1 MNKNSEKSRIDEQK
15 AGKMSGEMSGKDS
28 AQSQG
33 QAAAQGAPGKGGKK
47 PGPPKPKN
55 MKKTLKTLMKYVGRY
70 KLLLIL
76 VMVLIV
82 VNSFAMVA
90 GSYFLKPLVNNYILP
105 GDFAGLAK
113 MLALLGTIFGLG
125 AIAAYGYARTMV
137 HISQHTISNIRT
149 DLFNKMQELPI
160 KYFDR
165 NTHGDLMSLYTNDID
180 NIGEA
185 LNNSFT
191 NILAS
196 GLTFIGTIIMMFVL
210 SPVLSIITIAFLG
223 IMIFVISKVG
233 AKSKYYFGMQQKNI
247 GKLNGYVEEMIE
259 GQKVIKV
266 FCHEEEAIEDFRKHN
281 EELRKASTGA
291 QTFGGYMMPMLGNLS
306 HMNYA
311 LTCCVGGLMTIA
323 GAFDLGSLV
332 SYMQYTKQVSN
343 PIAQVSQQVNMI
355 LAALAGAERIFTAL
369 DEEVEV
375 DDGKVTLTRVE
386 VKEDGKLV
394 ETEKYTGHWAW
405 KVPASV
411 AAKIRKAEMEA
422 KVAVGNSSELEM
434 AATNVELESAASLS
448 DEPMLKELTGDVR
461 FKNVVFGYNEE
472 KTVLK
477 DISLFAKPGQK
488 IAFVGS
494 TGAGKTTITNL
505 INRFYEI
512 NSGTITYDG
521 IDVKDIK
528 KDDLRRSLGIVLQ
541 DTHLFTGTISDNI
554 RYGNLHATD
563 EEVKEAAKLANAH
576 TFIKH
581 LPHGYDTVITG
592 DGEGLSQGQ
601 RQLLAIAR
609 AAIANPPVL
618 IMDEATSSID
628 TRTEKLIAEGMD
640 KLMEGRTVFV
650 IAHRLST
657 IKNSHAIMVL
667 EQGEII
673 ERGNHDSLLE
683 EKGRYYQLYTGKAEL
698 DVEEEVTA

>member
-1 MNKNSEKSRIDEQK
+1 M
-15 AGKMSGEMSGKDS
+15 
-28 AQSQG
+28 
-33 QAAAQGAPGKGGKK
+33 PKGG
-47 PGPPKPKN
+47 PGMMGPGDPKPKN
-55 MKKTLKTLMKYVGRY
+55 MKKTIKTLLKYVG
-70 KLLLIL
+70 KHKGLLFL
-76 VMVLIV
+76 VMVLV
-82 VNSFAMVA
+82 VLNSVAMVS

-105 GDFAGLAK
+105 GDFTGLAK
-113 MLALLGTIFGLG
+113 MLVLLGSIFLLG
-125 AIAAYGYARTMV
+125 ACAAYGYARIMV
-137 HISQHTISNIRT
+137 HISQKTVSEIRR
-149 DLFNKMQELPI
+149 DLFNKMQDLPL

-180 NIGEA
+180 SVNEA

-196 GLTFIGTIIMMFVL
+196 GLTFIGTIIMMIVL
-210 SPVLSIITIAFLG
+210 SPVMCIITVSFLAL
-223 IMIFVISKVG
+223 MMFLVKKVG
-233 AKSKYYFGMQQKNI
+233 SKSGYYFGLQQKNI

-266 FCHEEEAIEDFRKHN
+266 FCHEDKAIEDFKKHN

-291 QTFGGYMMPMLGNLS
+291 QTFAGFMMPMLGNLS
-306 HMNYA
+306 HINYA
-311 LTCCVGGLMTIA
+311 VTCCAGGLLTIA
-323 GAFDLGSLV
+323 GMFDIGSLV
-332 SYMQYTKQVSN
+332 SYLQYTKQVSN

-355 LAALAGAERIFTAL
+355 LAALAGAERIFAAL

-375 DDGKVTLTRVE
+375 DNGQVTLARVRIDANGNLE
-386 VKEDGKLV
+386 
-394 ETEKYTGHWAW
+394 ETEEYTGHWAW
-405 KVPASV
+405 KIPVNEV
-411 AAKIRKAEMEA
+411 AADID
-422 KVAVGNSSELEM
+422 GNLSGIYRTTIVDGFELR
-434 AATNVELESAASLS
+434 
-448 DEPMLKELTGDVR
+448 ELTGDVR
-461 FKNVVFGYNEE
+461 FKDVVFGYNEE

-477 DISLFAKPGQK
+477 NISLFAKPGQK

-541 DTHLFTGTISDNI
+541 DTHLFTGTIADNI
-554 RYGNLHATD
+554 RYGNLKATD
-563 EEVKEAAKLANAH
+563 EEVKAAAKLANAH

-609 AAIANPPVL
+609 AAVANPPVL

-657 IKNSHAIMVL
+657 IKNSKAIMVL

-698 DVEEEVTA
+698 DVDTDESVVEKTSDKEEKYA

>member
-1 MNKNSEKSRIDEQK
+1 MNKNENRKMPQ
-15 AGKMSGEMSGKDS
+15 GKNTQDQQGK
-28 AQSQG
+28 
-33 QAAAQGAPGKGGKK
+33 KK

-55 MKKTLKTLMKYVGRY
+55 MKKTLKTLMQYVGRY
-70 KLLLIL
+70 KLLLVL

-105 GDFAGLAK
+105 GDFGGLAK
-113 MLALLGTIFGLG
+113 MLVLLGTIFGLG

-196 GLTFIGTIIMMFVL
+196 GLTFIGTIVMMFVL
-210 SPVLSIITIAFLG
+210 SPVLSVITISFLA

-311 LTCCVGGLMTIA
+311 VTCCVGGLMTIV

-332 SYMQYTKQVSN
+332 SYLQYTKQVSN

-386 VKEDGKLV
+386 IKEDGKLV

-411 AAKIRKAEMEA
+411 VAKMRKDID
-422 KVAVGNSSELEM
+422 NSSILEM
-434 AATNVELESAASLS
+434 AATTANLGDSHLESAASLT

-521 IDVKDIK
+521 IDIKDIK

-541 DTHLFTGTISDNI
+541 DTHLFTGTIADNI

-563 EEVKEAAKLANAH
+563 EEVKAAAKLANAH

-673 ERGNHDSLLE
+673 ERGDHDSLLE

-698 DVEEEVTA
+698 DAEEEVTA

>member
-1 MNKNSEKSRIDEQK
+1 MNKDKNNMPQGS
-15 AGKMSGEMSGKDS
+15 AG
-28 AQSQG
+28 
-33 QAAAQGAPGKGGKK
+33 PGKGGKK

-55 MKKTLKTLMKYVGRY
+55 MKKTLKKLMSYLGKY
-70 KLLLIL
+70 KLQLII

-82 VNSFAMVA
+82 VNSIAMVA

-105 GDFAGLAK
+105 GDFSGLAK
-113 MLALLGTIFGLG
+113 MLAVLGTIFGLG
-125 AIAAYGYARTMV
+125 ALASYGYARLMV
-137 HISQHTISNIRT
+137 HVAQNTISNIRT

-196 GLTFIGTIIMMFVL
+196 GLTFVGTIIMMVVL
-210 SPVLSIITIAFLG
+210 SPMLIVITISFLAL
-223 IMIFVISKVG
+223 MIFIISKVG

-247 GKLNGYVEEMIE
+247 GALNGYIEEMIE

-266 FCHEEEAIEDFRKHN
+266 FCHEEEAIEDFKKHN

-311 LTCCVGGLMTIA
+311 VTCCVGGLMTIA

-332 SYMQYTKQVSN
+332 SYLQYTKQVSN

-375 DDGKVTLTRVE
+375 DEGKVTLTRVE

-394 ETEKYTGHWAW
+394 ETDKYTGHWAW

-411 AAKIRKAEMEA
+411 VAKMRKTTGVEGASM
-422 KVAVGNSSELEM
+422 SEM
-434 AATNVELESAASLS
+434 AATTAELESAATLS
-448 DEPMLKELTGDVR
+448 DEPILRELTGDVR

-477 DISLFAKPGQK
+477 NISLFAKPGQK

-521 IDVKDIK
+521 IDIKDIK

-541 DTHLFTGTISDNI
+541 DTHLFTGTIADNI
-554 RYGNLHATD
+554 RYGNLNATD
-563 EEVKEAAKLANAH
+563 EEVKAAAKLANAH

-698 DVEEEVTA
+698 DAEEVTA

>member
-1 MNKNSEKSRIDEQK
+1 MNKNENRKMPQ
-15 AGKMSGEMSGKDS
+15 GKNTQDQQGK
-28 AQSQG
+28 
-33 QAAAQGAPGKGGKK
+33 KK

-55 MKKTLKTLMKYVGRY
+55 MKKTLKTLMQYVGRY
-70 KLLLIL
+70 KLLLVL

-105 GDFAGLAK
+105 GDFGGLAK
-113 MLALLGTIFGLG
+113 MLVLLGTIFGLG

-196 GLTFIGTIIMMFVL
+196 GLTFIGTIVMMFVL
-210 SPVLSIITIAFLG
+210 SPVLSVITISFLA

-311 LTCCVGGLMTIA
+311 VTCCVGGLMTIV

-332 SYMQYTKQVSN
+332 SYLQYTKQVSN

-386 VKEDGKLV
+386 IKEDGKLV

-411 AAKIRKAEMEA
+411 VAKMRKDMD
-422 KVAVGNSSELEM
+422 NSSILEM
-434 AATNVELESAASLS
+434 AATTANLGDSHLESAASLT

-461 FKNVVFGYNEE
+461 FKTVVFGYNEE

-521 IDVKDIK
+521 IDIKDIK

-541 DTHLFTGTISDNI
+541 DTHLFTGTIADNI

-563 EEVKEAAKLANAH
+563 EEVKAAAKLANAH

-673 ERGNHDSLLE
+673 ERGDHDSLLE

-698 DVEEEVTA
+698 DAEEEVTA

>member
-1 MNKNSEKSRIDEQK
+1 MPQ
-15 AGKMSGEMSGKDS
+15 GGPKMG
-28 AQSQG
+28 
-33 QAAAQGAPGKGGKK
+33 PGGKV
-47 PGPPKPKN
+47 PGGPKPKN
-55 MKKTLKTLMKYVGRY
+55 MKKTIGTLLKYVG
-70 KLLLIL
+70 KHKGLLFLVMIL
-76 VMVLIV
+76 VVM
-82 VNSFAMVA
+82 NSVAMVS

-113 MLALLGTIFGLG
+113 MLVLLGSIFLIG
-125 AIAAYGYARTMV
+125 AGAAYGYARIMV
-137 HISQHTISNIRT
+137 HISQKTISEIRT
-149 DLFNKMQELPI
+149 DLFNKMQSLPL

-180 NIGEA
+180 NINEA

-191 NILAS
+191 NIMAS
-196 GLTFIGTIIMMFVL
+196 GLTFIGTIIMMIVL
-210 SPVLSIITIAFLG
+210 SPVMCIITATFLG
-223 IMIFVISKVG
+223 LMIFLVKKVG
-233 AKSKYYFGMQQKNI
+233 AKSGYYFGMQQKNI

-266 FCHEEEAIEDFRKHN
+266 FCHEEKAIEDFKKHN

-291 QTFGGYMMPMLGNLS
+291 QTFAGFMMPMLGNLS
-306 HMNYA
+306 HINYA
-311 LTCCVGGLMTIA
+311 VTCCAGGLLTIA
-323 GAFDLGSLV
+323 GMFDIGSLV
-332 SYMQYTKQVSN
+332 SYLQYTKQVSN

-355 LAALAGAERIFTAL
+355 LAALAGAERIFAAL
-369 DEEVEV
+369 DEEEEV
-375 DDGKVTLTRVE
+375 DNGQVTLARVKIDANGNLE
-386 VKEDGKLV
+386 ES
-394 ETEKYTGHWAW
+394 EEYTGHWAW
-405 KVPASV
+405 KIPVNEV
-411 AAKIRKAEMEA
+411 AADIDGSLKSIYRTTMAN
-422 KVAVGNSSELEM
+422 GFELR
-434 AATNVELESAASLS
+434 
-448 DEPMLKELTGDVR
+448 ELTGDVR
-461 FKNVVFGYNEE
+461 FKDVVFGYNEE

-541 DTHLFTGTISDNI
+541 DTHLFTGTIADNI
-554 RYGNLHATD
+554 RYGNLKATD
-563 EEVKEAAKLANAH
+563 EQVKEAARLANAH

-609 AAIANPPVL
+609 AAVANPPVL

-657 IKNSHAIMVL
+657 IKNSKAIMVL

-683 EKGRYYQLYTGKAEL
+683 EGGRYYQLYTGKAEL
-698 DVEEEVTA
+698 DVDTDEVDGEKDSFTKEKVC

>member
-1 MNKNSEKSRIDEQK
+1 MNKNENRKMPQ
-15 AGKMSGEMSGKDS
+15 GKNTQDQQGK
-28 AQSQG
+28 
-33 QAAAQGAPGKGGKK
+33 KK

-55 MKKTLKTLMKYVGRY
+55 MKKTLKTLMQYVGRY
-70 KLLLIL
+70 KLLLVL

-105 GDFAGLAK
+105 GDFGGLAK
-113 MLALLGTIFGLG
+113 MLVLLGTIFGLG

-196 GLTFIGTIIMMFVL
+196 GLTFIGTIVMMFVL
-210 SPVLSIITIAFLG
+210 SPVLSVITISFLA

-311 LTCCVGGLMTIA
+311 VTCCVGGLMTIV

-332 SYMQYTKQVSN
+332 SYLQYTKQVSN

-386 VKEDGKLV
+386 IKEDGKLV

-405 KVPASV
+405 KVPVSV
-411 AAKIRKAEMEA
+411 VAKMRKDMD
-422 KVAVGNSSELEM
+422 NSSILEM
-434 AATNVELESAASLS
+434 AATTANLGDSHLESAASLT

-521 IDVKDIK
+521 IDIKDIK

-541 DTHLFTGTISDNI
+541 DTHLFTGTIADNI

-563 EEVKEAAKLANAH
+563 EEVKAAAKLANAH

-673 ERGNHDSLLE
+673 ERGDHDSLLE

-698 DVEEEVTA
+698 DAEEEVTA

>member
-1 MNKNSEKSRIDEQK
+1 
-15 AGKMSGEMSGKDS
+15 
-28 AQSQG
+28 
-33 QAAAQGAPGKGGKK
+33 
-47 PGPPKPKN
+47 
-55 MKKTLKTLMKYVGRY
+55 
-70 KLLLIL
+70 
-76 VMVLIV
+76 
-82 VNSFAMVA
+82 
-90 GSYFLKPLVNNYILP
+90 
-105 GDFAGLAK
+105 
-113 MLALLGTIFGLG
+113 
-125 AIAAYGYARTMV
+125 
-137 HISQHTISNIRT
+137 
-149 DLFNKMQELPI
+149 
-160 KYFDR
+160 
-165 NTHGDLMSLYTNDID
+165 
-180 NIGEA
+180 
-185 LNNSFT
+185 
-191 NILAS
+191 
-196 GLTFIGTIIMMFVL
+196 
-210 SPVLSIITIAFLG
+210 
-223 IMIFVISKVG
+223 MIFVVNNVG

-247 GKLNGYVEEMIE
+247 GKLNGYIEEMIE

-266 FCHEEEAIEDFRKHN
+266 FCHEEEAIEDFKKHN

-311 LTCCVGGLMTIA
+311 VTCCVGGLMTIA
-323 GAFDLGSLV
+323 GAFDIGSLV
-332 SYMQYTKQVSN
+332 SYLQYTKQVSN

-375 DDGKVTLTRVE
+375 DNGEVTLTRVE
-386 VKEDGKLV
+386 VSEDGKLV
-394 ETEKYTGHWAW
+394 ETDKYTGHWAW
-405 KVPASV
+405 KVPPSV
-411 AAKIRKAEMEA
+411 IAKMKTLVEAED
-422 KVAVGNSSELEM
+422 NSMAEM
-434 AATNVELESAASLS
+434 AATTAILESAAELT
-448 DEPMLKELTGDVR
+448 DEPILRELTGDVR

-472 KTVLK
+472 KSVLK
-477 DISLFAKPGQK
+477 NISLFAKPGQK

-521 IDVKDIK
+521 IDITDIK

-541 DTHLFTGTISDNI
+541 DTHLFTGTIADNI
-554 RYGNLHATD
+554 RYGNLNATD
-563 EEVKEAAKLANAH
+563 EEVKAAAKLANAH

-673 ERGNHDSLLE
+673 ERGNHESLLE

-698 DVEEEVTA
+698 D

>member
-1 MNKNSEKSRIDEQK
+1 MNKNTSNK
-15 AGKMSGEMSGKDS
+15 
-28 AQSQG
+28 G
-33 QAAAQGAPGKGGKK
+33 QADNGTKK
-47 PGPPKPKN
+47 SGPPKPKN
-55 MKKTLKTLMKYVGRY
+55 MKKTLKTLMSYLGKY
-70 KLLLIL
+70 KLQLMI
-76 VMVLIV
+76 VMILIV
-82 VNSFAMVA
+82 VNSIAIIS

-105 GDFAGLAK
+105 GDFVGLAK
-113 MLALLGTIFGLG
+113 MLAVLGTIFALG
-125 AIAAYGYARTMV
+125 VFASYGYARLMV
-137 HISQHTISNIRT
+137 HVAQNTVSNIRT

-191 NILAS
+191 NILSS
-196 GLTFIGTIIMMFVL
+196 GLTFIGVIIMMAIL
-210 SPVLSIITIAFLG
+210 SPTLIIVTVTFLAL
-223 IMIFVISKVG
+223 MILVISKVG

-247 GKLNGYVEEMIE
+247 GSLNGYIEEMIE

-266 FCHEEEAIEDFRKHN
+266 FCHEEEAIEDFKKHN

-291 QTFGGYMMPMLGNLS
+291 QTFSGYMMPMLGNLS

-311 LTCCVGGLMTIA
+311 VTCCVGGLMTIA
-323 GAFDLGSLV
+323 GAFDIGSLV
-332 SYMQYTKQVSN
+332 SYLQYTRQVSN
-343 PIAQVSQQVNMI
+343 PIAQVSQQVNII
-355 LAALAGAERIFTAL
+355 LAALAGAERIFAAL

-375 DDGKVTLTRVE
+375 DEGEVTLTRVE
-386 VKEDGKLV
+386 VKENGKLV
-394 ETEKYTGHWAW
+394 ETDKYTGNWAW

-411 AAKIRKAEMEA
+411 VYKMRNAEAETA
-422 KVAVGNSSELEM
+422 SISEM
-434 AATNVELESAASLS
+434 AATTSSLSDSQLESAIDLS
-448 DEPMLKELTGDVR
+448 DEPILVQLTGDVR

-512 NSGTITYDG
+512 NSGIITYDG
-521 IDVKDIK
+521 IDIKDIK
-528 KDDLRRSLGIVLQ
+528 KDDLRKSLGIVLQ
-541 DTHLFTGTISDNI
+541 DTHLFTGTIADNI
-554 RYGNLHATD
+554 RYGNLNATD
-563 EEVKEAAKLANAH
+563 EEVKAAAKLANAH
-576 TFIKH
+576 AFIKH
-581 LPHGYDTVITG
+581 LPQGYDTVITG

-673 ERGNHDSLLE
+673 ERGNHESLLDK
-683 EKGRYYQLYTGKAEL
+683 KGRYYQLYTGKAEL
-698 DVEEEVTA
+698 S

>member
-1 MNKNSEKSRIDEQK
+1 MNKDKNNMPK
-15 AGKMSGEMSGKDS
+15 
-28 AQSQG
+28 G
-33 QAAAQGAPGKGGKK
+33 QAAPGKSGKK

-55 MKKTLKTLMKYVGRY
+55 MKKTLKTLMSYLGKY
-70 KLLLIL
+70 KLQLII

-82 VNSFAMVA
+82 VNSIAMVA

-105 GDFAGLAK
+105 GDFSGLAK
-113 MLALLGTIFGLG
+113 MLAVLGTIFGLG
-125 AIAAYGYARTMV
+125 ALASYGYARLMV
-137 HISQHTISNIRT
+137 HVAQNTISNIRT

-196 GLTFIGTIIMMFVL
+196 GLTFIGTISMMVVL
-210 SPVLSIITIAFLG
+210 SPVLIIITVTFLAL
-223 IMIFVISKVG
+223 MIFVISKVG

-247 GKLNGYVEEMIE
+247 GALNGYVEEMIE

-266 FCHEEEAIEDFRKHN
+266 FCHEEEAIEDFKKHN

-311 LTCCVGGLMTIA
+311 VTCCVGGLMTIA

-332 SYMQYTKQVSN
+332 SYLQYTKQVSN

-375 DDGKVTLTRVE
+375 DDGEVTLTRVE
-386 VKEDGKLV
+386 VKEDGRLV
-394 ETEKYTGHWAW
+394 ETDKYTGHWAW
-405 KVPASV
+405 KIPSSVVAKMRKTLAETAS
-411 AAKIRKAEMEA
+411 I
-422 KVAVGNSSELEM
+422 SEM
-434 AATNVELESAASLS
+434 AATTATLNDSKIESQLESATELS
-448 DEPMLKELTGDVR
+448 DEPILRELTGDVR

-472 KTVLK
+472 KIVLK

-541 DTHLFTGTISDNI
+541 DTHLFTGTIADNI
-554 RYGNLHATD
+554 RYGNLNATD
-563 EEVKEAAKLANAH
+563 EEVKAAAKLANAH

-683 EKGRYYQLYTGKAEL
+683 EKGRYYQLYTGKAQL
-698 DVEEEVTA
+698 D

>member
-1 MNKNSEKSRIDEQK
+1 MNKDKNN
-15 AGKMSGEMSGKDS
+15 MP
-28 AQSQG
+28 QG
-33 QAAAQGAPGKGGKK
+33 QAGPGKGGKK

-55 MKKTLKTLMKYVGRY
+55 MKKTLKTLMSYLGKY
-70 KLLLIL
+70 KLQLII

-82 VNSFAMVA
+82 VNSIAMVA

-105 GDFAGLAK
+105 GDFSGLAK
-113 MLALLGTIFGLG
+113 MLAVLGTIFGLG
-125 AIAAYGYARTMV
+125 ALASYGYARLMV
-137 HISQHTISNIRT
+137 HVAQNTISNIRT

-196 GLTFIGTIIMMFVL
+196 GLTFIGTISMMVVL
-210 SPVLSIITIAFLG
+210 SPVLIIITVTFLAL
-223 IMIFVISKVG
+223 MIFVISKVG

-247 GKLNGYVEEMIE
+247 GALNGYVEEMIE

-266 FCHEEEAIEDFRKHN
+266 FCHEEEAIEDFKKHN

-311 LTCCVGGLMTIA
+311 VTCCVGGLMTIA

-332 SYMQYTKQVSN
+332 SYLQYTKQVSN

-375 DDGKVTLTRVE
+375 DDGEVTLTRVE
-386 VKEDGKLV
+386 VKEDGRLV
-394 ETEKYTGHWAW
+394 ETDKYTGHWAW
-405 KVPASV
+405 KIPSSVVAKMRKTLAETAS
-411 AAKIRKAEMEA
+411 I
-422 KVAVGNSSELEM
+422 SEM
-434 AATNVELESAASLS
+434 AATTATLNDSKIESQLESATELS
-448 DEPMLKELTGDVR
+448 DEPILRELTGDVR

-472 KTVLK
+472 KIVLK

-541 DTHLFTGTISDNI
+541 DTHLFTGTIADNI
-554 RYGNLHATD
+554 RYGNLNATD
-563 EEVKEAAKLANAH
+563 EEVKAAAKLANAH

-683 EKGRYYQLYTGKAEL
+683 EKGRYYQLYTGKAQL
-698 DVEEEVTA
+698 D

>member
-1 MNKNSEKSRIDEQK
+1 MNKNDNRKMPQ
-15 AGKMSGEMSGKDS
+15 GKNTQDQQGK
-28 AQSQG
+28 
-33 QAAAQGAPGKGGKK
+33 KK

-55 MKKTLKTLMKYVGRY
+55 MKKTLKTLMQYVGRY
-70 KLLLIL
+70 KLLLVL

-105 GDFAGLAK
+105 GDFGGLAK
-113 MLALLGTIFGLG
+113 MLVLLGTIFGLG

-196 GLTFIGTIIMMFVL
+196 GLTFIGTIVMMFVL
-210 SPVLSIITIAFLG
+210 SPVLSVITISFLA

-311 LTCCVGGLMTIA
+311 VTCCVGGLMTIV

-332 SYMQYTKQVSN
+332 SYLQYTKQVSN

-386 VKEDGKLV
+386 IKEDGKLV

-411 AAKIRKAEMEA
+411 VAKMRKDMD
-422 KVAVGNSSELEM
+422 NSSILEM
-434 AATNVELESAASLS
+434 AATTANLGDSHLESAASLT

-461 FKNVVFGYNEE
+461 LKNVVFGYNEE

-521 IDVKDIK
+521 IDIKDIK

-541 DTHLFTGTISDNI
+541 DTHLFTGTIADNI

-563 EEVKEAAKLANAH
+563 EEVKAAAKLANAH

-673 ERGNHDSLLE
+673 ERGDHDSLLE

-698 DVEEEVTA
+698 DAEEEVTA

>member
-1 MNKNSEKSRIDEQK
+1 MVYVNKKN
-15 AGKMSGEMSGKDS
+15 MSKGQAISGKV
-28 AQSQG
+28 
-33 QAAAQGAPGKGGKK
+33 GKK

-55 MKKTLKTLMKYVGRY
+55 MKKTLKQLMSYLGKY
-70 KLLLIL
+70 KLQLLFVMIL
-76 VMVLIV
+76 LVI
-82 VNSFAMVA
+82 NSFAMVA

-105 GDFAGLAK
+105 GDFKGLAK
-113 MLALLGTIFGLG
+113 MLAVLGTIFGLG
-125 AIAAYGYARTMV
+125 AIAAYGYSRLMV
-137 HISQHTISNIRT
+137 HISQNTISNIRT

-191 NILAS
+191 NIIS
-196 GLTFIGTIIMMFVL
+196 SSVTFIGTIIMMVVL
-210 SPVLSIITIAFLG
+210 SPTLIIITVTFLLLMVF
-223 IMIFVISKVG
+223 IITKVG

-247 GKLNGYVEEMIE
+247 GKLNGYIEEMIE

-266 FCHEEEAIEDFRKHN
+266 FCHEEEAIEGFKKHN

-291 QTFGGYMMPMLGNLS
+291 QTFAGYMMPMLGNLS

-311 LTCCVGGLMTIA
+311 VTCCVGGLMTIA

-332 SYMQYTKQVSN
+332 SYLQYTKHVSN

-355 LAALAGAERIFTAL
+355 LAALSGAERIFAAL

-375 DDGKVTLTRVE
+375 DEGKVTLTRVE
-386 VKEDGKLV
+386 IKEDGKLV
-394 ETEKYTGHWAW
+394 ETDKYTGHWAW
-405 KVPASV
+405 KIPASDS
-411 AAKIRKAEMEA
+411 KDKAI
-422 KVAVGNSSELEM
+422 
-434 AATNVELESAASLS
+434 
-448 DEPMLKELTGDVR
+448 LKELTGDVR
-461 FKNVVFGYNEE
+461 FENVVFGYNEE

-512 NSGTITYDG
+512 NSGKITYDG
-521 IDVKDIK
+521 IDIKDIK
-528 KDDLRRSLGIVLQ
+528 KDDLRKSLGIVLQ
-541 DTHLFTGTISDNI
+541 DTHLFTGTIADNI

-563 EEVKEAAKLANAH
+563 EEVKKAAKLANAH

-581 LPHGYDTVITG
+581 LPHGYNTVITG

-683 EKGRYYQLYTGKAEL
+683 EQGRYYQLYTGKFEL
-698 DVEEEVTA
+698 S

>member
-1 MNKNSEKSRIDEQK
+1 MNKNENRKMPQ
-15 AGKMSGEMSGKDS
+15 GKNTQDQQGK
-28 AQSQG
+28 
-33 QAAAQGAPGKGGKK
+33 KK

-55 MKKTLKTLMKYVGRY
+55 MKKTLKTLMQYVGRY
-70 KLLLIL
+70 KLLLVL

-105 GDFAGLAK
+105 GDFGGLAK
-113 MLALLGTIFGLG
+113 MLVLLGTIFGLG

-196 GLTFIGTIIMMFVL
+196 GLTFIGTIVMMFVL
-210 SPVLSIITIAFLG
+210 SPVLSVITISFLA

-311 LTCCVGGLMTIA
+311 VTCCVGGLMTIV

-332 SYMQYTKQVSN
+332 SYLQYTKQVSN

-386 VKEDGKLV
+386 IKEDGKLV

-411 AAKIRKAEMEA
+411 VA
-422 KVAVGNSSELEM
+422 KVRKDMDNSSILEM
-434 AATNVELESAASLS
+434 AATTANLGDSHLESAASLT

-521 IDVKDIK
+521 IDIKDIK

-541 DTHLFTGTISDNI
+541 DTHLFTGTIADNI

-563 EEVKEAAKLANAH
+563 EEVKAAAKLANAH

-673 ERGNHDSLLE
+673 ERGDHDSLLE

-698 DVEEEVTA
+698 DAEEEVTA